1 MTIKRTKLWG
11 ILTIIF
17 WSLYVAYYVQYPLR
31 ILLLFGWQFYAGLL
45 ILFTGIASGV
55 LLLFHPLSGRIIAV
69 SLSTIIIIS
78 RLWYYLSSFSQIGKR
93 LYALY
98 VIYMSQ
104 HPIQV
109 VFFDILSYVYWV
121 SSILYLTKLK
131 TVSDR

>member
-1 MTIKRTKLWG
+1 MAIKRTKRWG
-11 ILTIIF
+11 ILTVIF
-17 WSLYVAYYVQYPLR
+17 WSLYVAYYLQYPLR
-31 ILLLFGWQFYAGLL
+31 LLLLFGWQFYAGLL

-55 LLLFHPLSGRIIAV
+55 LLLVHPRSGRIIAI
-69 SLSTIIIIS
+69 SLSTLIIIS
-78 RLWYYLSSFSQIGKR
+78 RLWYYASSFSQIGER

-121 SSILYLTKLK
+121 SSILYLSKMK
-131 TVSDR
+131 TVSNR